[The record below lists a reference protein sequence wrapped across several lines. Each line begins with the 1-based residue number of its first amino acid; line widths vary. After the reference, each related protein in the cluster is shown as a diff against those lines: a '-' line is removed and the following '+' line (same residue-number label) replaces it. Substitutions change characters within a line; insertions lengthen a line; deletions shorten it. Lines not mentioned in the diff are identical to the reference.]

1 MQCHIPLY
9 MVDSGKFVNW
19 VNQVNWKDK
28 YDLVNLKHTEKRF
41 RLRKF
46 INTATSQ
53 MFMEES
59 DLIKN

>member
-1 MQCHIPLY
+1 MSYPFVYI
-9 MVDSGKFVNW
+9 VDSGKFVNW

-41 RLRKF
+41 RLRKL
-46 INTATSQ
+46 IDTATLKR
-53 MFMEES
+53 FMEES